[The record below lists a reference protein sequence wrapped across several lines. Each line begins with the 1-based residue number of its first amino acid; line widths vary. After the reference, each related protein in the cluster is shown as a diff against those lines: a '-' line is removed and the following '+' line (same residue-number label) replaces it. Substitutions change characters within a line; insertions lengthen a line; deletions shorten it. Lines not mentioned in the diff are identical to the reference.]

1 MNTRVVATVWGG
13 KAGTPSPWE
22 VRGGVRRLGGNW
34 GDFAREP
41 RMHGVQGNR
50 AMFQE
55 TGRQRCPD
63 QNCDLV
69 TAIPFWGL
77 VTAH

>member
-1 MNTRVVATVWGG
+1 MVVVHTGVVATVWGG

-34 GDFAREP
+34 GDFARRLGGNWGGNREP

-50 AMFQE
+50 AMF
-55 TGRQRCPD
+55 
-63 QNCDLV
+63 
-69 TAIPFWGL
+69 
-77 VTAH
+77 